1 VTDEMGD
8 RKKMAE
14 FNEVTLDDPSVKYF
28 SYGASFKPGWTNAFR
43 FGWGIIRD
51 REGELLAST
60 Y

>member
-1 VTDEMGD
+1 
-8 RKKMAE
+8 MAE

-51 REGELLAST
+51 REGA
-60 Y
+60 